1 MIIECGTWIR
11 KNIWRNRRR
20 MKSLRR
26 RFSEI
31 KEKFRD
37 LSVAARGLS
46 VAVAQYAALEITRS
60 QLLAAKDALDKT
72 INQPAKED

>member
-1 MIIECGTWIR
+1 MDKKIFLANQME
-11 KNIWRNRRR
+11 NEV
-20 MKSLRR
+20 LRR

-31 KEKFRD
+31 EEKYRD

-46 VAVAQYAALEITRS
+46 VAVAQYAALEISRS

>member
-1 MIIECGTWIR
+1 ME
-11 KNIWRNRRR
+11 NEV
-20 MKSLRR
+20 LRR
-26 RFSEI
+26 RFSENE
-31 KEKFRD
+31 EKYRD

-46 VAVAQYAALEITRS
+46 VAVAQYAALEISRS

>member
-1 MIIECGTWIR
+1 MDKKIFLANQME
-11 KNIWRNRRR
+11 NEV
-20 MKSLRR
+20 LRR
-26 RFSEI
+26 RFSKIE
-31 KEKFRD
+31 EKFRD

-46 VAVAQYAALEITRS
+46 VAVAQYAAHEITRS

>member
-1 MIIECGTWIR
+1 MDKKEYLAKQTE
-11 KNIWRNRRR
+11 NEV
-20 MKSLRR
+20 LRR

-37 LSVAARGLS
+37 LS

>member
-1 MIIECGTWIR
+1 MRHTDKKEYLAKQTE
-11 KNIWRNRRR
+11 
-20 MKSLRR
+20 SEVLRR

-31 KEKFRD
+31 EEKYRD

-46 VAVAQYAALEITRS
+46 VAVAQYAALEISRS

>member
-1 MIIECGTWIR
+1 MDKKEYLAKQTE
-11 KNIWRNRRR
+11 NEV
-20 MKSLRR
+20 LRR

-31 KEKFRD
+31 EEKYRD

-46 VAVAQYAALEITRS
+46 VAVAQYAALEISRS

>member
-1 MIIECGTWIR
+1 MRHMDKKEYLAKQTE
-11 KNIWRNRRR
+11 NEV
-20 MKSLRR
+20 LRR

-46 VAVAQYAALEITRS
+46 VAVAQYAALEISRS

>member
-1 MIIECGTWIR
+1 MDKKEYLAKQTE
-11 KNIWRNRRR
+11 NEV
-20 MKSLRR
+20 LRR

-31 KEKFRD
+31 EEKYRD

>member
-1 MIIECGTWIR
+1 MDKKEYLAKQTE
-11 KNIWRNRRR
+11 
-20 MKSLRR
+20 SEVLRR

-31 KEKFRD
+31 EEKYRD

-46 VAVAQYAALEITRS
+46 VAVAQYAALEISRS

>member
-1 MIIECGTWIR
+1 MRHMDKKEYLAKQTE
-11 KNIWRNRRR
+11 NEV
-20 MKSLRR
+20 LRR

-31 KEKFRD
+31 EEKYRD

-46 VAVAQYAALEITRS
+46 VAVAQYAALEISRS